1 MSSVIPP
8 DRLSETDLTTD
19 EKKRYARHLT
29 IPDVGV
35 EGQKRLKAAKVLC
48 VGAGGLG
55 SPVTMYLAGAGIGE
69 IGLVDFD
76 RVDFSNLQRQILHA
90 TGDVGKLKTDSA
102 LRRLSGINPEVKVT
116 TYEEAINGQNAAA
129 IAEPYDLIIDGTDNF
144 TTRYLTNDLA
154 VLTGKP
160 NIYGSIYR
168 FEGQVTIFA
177 PHLGGPCY
185 RCLFPEP
192 PEPGQVPSCAEGGVL
207 GVLPGVIGCLQANEA
222 IKLILGIGDPII
234 GRLLHFDALS
244 FRFREIKLRRDL
256 ECAVCGEEPTIQE
269 LKENEFKD
277 LFKEELE
284 EKRQYVRDVQIDTD
298 VEMHIPDQYV
308 TSIQERLNLYTEL
321 NKLETEEEVANFKLQ
336 LTDRFGKIPSPV
348 FDLFEGLR
356 LRWICRELGF
366 ERLILKNNKLRCYF
380 VENPQS
386 PYYETALF
394 HAILSHVGTV
404 GPQKGLTFKK
414 SNKHFLMT
422 KDNVRSLKIASKVL
436 QEIKNKVLEKTL
448 ENVSK

>member
-29 IPDVGV
+29 IPDVGL

-55 SPVTMYLAGAGIGE
+55 SPVTMYLTAAGIGE

-116 TYEEAINGQNAAA
+116 TYEEAMNGQNAAS

-269 LKENEFKD
+269 LKEIVFNCEMREHPLREIDVHQLKAR
-277 LFKEELE
+277 LE
-284 EKRQYVRDVQIDTD
+284 NNRSLVLLDVREPAE
-298 VEMHIPDQYV
+298 VEV
-308 TSIQERLNLYTEL
+308 
-321 NKLETEEEVANFKLQ
+321 
-336 LTDRFGKIPSPV
+336 GKIEQSIVIP
-348 FDLFEGLR
+348 LG
-356 LRWICRELGF
+356 ELPDRVG
-366 ERLILKNNKLRCYF
+366 ELD
-380 VENPQS
+380 PGA
-386 PYYETALF
+386 ETIIHCKAGSRSAKAL
-394 HAILSHVGTV
+394 AILNESGFVDACHVQGGITAWAKEID
-404 GPQKGLTFKK
+404 P
-414 SNKHFLMT
+414 S
-422 KDNVRSLKIASKVL
+422 IEVL
-436 QEIKNKVLEKTL
+436 
-448 ENVSK
+448 

>member
-29 IPDVGV
+29 IPDVGL

-55 SPVTMYLAGAGIGE
+55 SPVTMYLTAAGIGE

-102 LRRLSGINPEVKVT
+102 FERLSGINPEVKVT
-116 TYEEAINGQNAAA
+116 TYEEAMNGQNAAS

-160 NIYGSIYR
+160 NVYGSIYR

-269 LKENEFKD
+269 LKEIVFNCEMREHPLREIDVHQLKAR
-277 LFKEELE
+277 LE
-284 EKRQYVRDVQIDTD
+284 NNRSLVLLDVREPAE
-298 VEMHIPDQYV
+298 VEV
-308 TSIQERLNLYTEL
+308 
-321 NKLETEEEVANFKLQ
+321 
-336 LTDRFGKIPSPV
+336 GKIEQSIVVP
-348 FDLFEGLR
+348 LG
-356 LRWICRELGF
+356 ELPDRVG
-366 ERLILKNNKLRCYF
+366 ELD
-380 VENPQS
+380 PGA
-386 PYYETALF
+386 ETIIHCKAGSRSAKAL
-394 HAILSHVGTV
+394 AILNESGFVDACHVRG
-404 GPQKGLTFKK
+404 GI
-414 SNKHFLMT
+414 
-422 KDNVRSLKIASKVL
+422 IAWAE
-436 QEIKNKVLEKTL
+436 EIDPSIEIL
-448 ENVSK
+448 

>member
-8 DRLSETDLTTD
+8 DRLSETDLTAD

-29 IPDVGV
+29 IPDVGL

-55 SPVTMYLAGAGIGE
+55 SPVTVYLTAAGIGE

-90 TGDVGKLKTDSA
+90 TDDVGKLKTDSA

-116 TYEEAINGQNAAA
+116 TYEEAMNGQNAAS

-160 NIYGSIYR
+160 NVYGSIYR

-192 PEPGQVPSCAEGGVL
+192 PEPGQIPSCAEGGVL

-269 LKENEFKD
+269 LKEIVFNCEMREHPLREIDVHQLKARLENNRSLVLLD
-277 LFKEELE
+277 VREPAEVEVGKIKQSIVIPLGEL
-284 EKRQYVRDVQIDTD
+284 
-298 VEMHIPDQYV
+298 PDRV
-308 TSIQERLNLYTEL
+308 GELDPGAETIIHCKAGSRSAKALAIL
-321 NKLETEEEVANFKLQ
+321 NKSGFVDACHVRGGIAAWAEEI
-336 LTDRFGKIPSPV
+336 DPSI
-348 FDLFEGLR
+348 E
-356 LRWICRELGF
+356 
-366 ERLILKNNKLRCYF
+366 IL
-380 VENPQS
+380 
-386 PYYETALF
+386 
-394 HAILSHVGTV
+394 
-404 GPQKGLTFKK
+404 
-414 SNKHFLMT
+414 
-422 KDNVRSLKIASKVL
+422 
-436 QEIKNKVLEKTL
+436 
-448 ENVSK
+448 